1 MEMDPSF
8 YNAYNE
14 LAEDEKLTIR
24 YRGSWY
30 LDEASDY
37 LGEIDYAIGL
47 SEKFTHPHFQVHSF
61 KFMADGAG
69 ETALLLERNPE
80 GIKVWED
87 DALVEAMTAV
97 DKAEYQIHVHTIGDG
112 AVKYTIEALEKTQ
125 DATGERDSKHSIVHV
140 ESARP
145 EDIIKAGELGLY
157 AHMTPRLISRDSS
170 FKSLFDADVKV
181 TIGSDWTTS
190 QFDVLTDIYRG
201 MKTNVNL
208 EEMIKAATINGA
220 SANFLEDEIGSL
232 EIGKKADIIVL
243 SQNLF
248 EIQPNEIPNVD
259 ILMTFF
265 EGDLVYEMK
274 P

>member
-1 MEMDPSF
+1 
-8 YNAYNE
+8 
-14 LAEDEKLTIR
+14 
-24 YRGSWY
+24 
-30 LDEASDY
+30 
-37 LGEIDYAIGL
+37 
-47 SEKFTHPHFQVHSF
+47 
-61 KFMADGAG
+61 
-69 ETALLLERNPE
+69 
-80 GIKVWED
+80 
-87 DALVEAMTAV
+87 
-97 DKAEYQIHVHTIGDG
+97 
-112 AVKYTIEALEKTQ
+112 
-125 DATGERDSKHSIVHV
+125 
-140 ESARP
+140 
-145 EDIIKAGELGLY
+145 
-157 AHMTPRLISRDSS
+157 MTPRLISRDSS